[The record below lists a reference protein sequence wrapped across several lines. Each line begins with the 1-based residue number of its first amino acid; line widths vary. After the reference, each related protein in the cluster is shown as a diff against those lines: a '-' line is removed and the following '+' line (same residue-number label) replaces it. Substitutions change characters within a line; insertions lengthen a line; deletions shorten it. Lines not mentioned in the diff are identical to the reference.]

1 MPETLEKTELPAAN
15 PVTDT
20 LRAKLDH
27 GGTIARFPDGTEALV
42 LPMSC
47 LDELVIA
54 MQRPDFKQTLATSL
68 ADFEKGD
75 LELLED

>member
-1 MPETLEKTELPAAN
+1 
-15 PVTDT
+15 
-20 LRAKLDH
+20 
-27 GGTIARFPDGTEALV
+27 
-42 LPMSC
+42 MSC